1 VKRRS
6 ATGLAACDSCD
17 SRCIREY
24 GSTGLQCR
32 RRRRLTHSVAQRCYT
47 LQEWI
52 RSRRPFHTMRDTH
65 IGFAPP
71 LPESPKLSD
80 TIAQAGPTACM
91 RTRPHWYAE
100 V

>member
-1 VKRRS
+1 MS
-6 ATGLAACDSCD
+6 APPTAHS
-17 SRCIREY
+17 
-24 GSTGLQCR
+24 
-32 RRRRLTHSVAQRCYT
+32 HSVAQRCYT

-52 RSRRPFHTMRDTH
+52 WSRRPFHTMRDTH

-91 RTRPHWYAE
+91 LLYAPALVLWPKSKSTTASHVRTAATRSALSGE
-100 V
+100 